1 MELMEGCVVEGRVAE
16 FDEERGIGWVEAGGE
31 RWFFHCTQIAD
42 GSRTVAVGT
51 PVTFEVRPGHRGTW
65 EAVQVAPRA

>member
-1 MELMEGCVVEGRVAE
+1 MEGRVVEGRVAE
-16 FDEERGIGWVEAGGE
+16 FDEDRGIGWVEAGSN
-31 RWFFHCTQIAD
+31 RWFFHCTQVAD

-65 EAVQVAPRA
+65 EAAQVTPCA

>member
-1 MELMEGCVVEGRVAE
+1 MEGQVIEGRVAE
-16 FDEERGIGWVEAGGE
+16 FDDDRGIGWVEAAGT
-31 RWFFHCTQIAD
+31 RWFFHCTQVAD

-65 EAVQVAPRA
+65 EAAQVTPRP

>member
-1 MELMEGCVVEGRVAE
+1 MEARVVQGRVAE

-31 RWFFHCTQIAD
+31 RWFFHCTQVAD

-65 EAVQVAPRA
+65 EAAHVAPRA